1 MSVKIYP
8 AAPEKES
15 CADYRVLV
23 NGREV
28 PLQTARVSAY
38 PFNRRWPGHQR
49 QIEQTELCNFVAFAM
64 SGETEITVIPL
75 HPFSAVHIRPRSLPA
90 SSTVG
95 ADGVITIRLR
105 EPACFTVE
113 PYGTRHALHIFADP
127 MPAYD
132 VGGGEVLYFGA
143 GEHDAGTIEL
153 HSGQTLFLEEGAVV
167 YATVF
172 AQDAENIRILG
183 RGILDNSKNTEKI
196 LFEANVSG
204 NNTDCG
210 NALREHAVTL
220 IGCKNVEI
228 DGIILRNSL
237 LYNIACVSC
246 SGVHIRNIKLIGC
259 WRFNSDGVH
268 FACCQNCSLTDSFLR
283 VYDDAVC
290 VRGYSKYEYERWL
303 TNRAGNLP
311 STKNIRVSGCTIW
324 NDWGKGLQVG
334 TETYA
339 EEVADV
345 LFENCRIIRVS
356 YGPLYIWVV
365 DNARV
370 HDIVYRNIDIEFDE
384 YNRAPLIQQTDEQ
397 VYRYDYDPDF
407 ACPFI
412 AFQVEKHFEY
422 SMIRTEEELGSIRGV
437 RLEGVNFHSMQ
448 KPFFLFAGHS
458 ASSPCED
465 VVCQD
470 LCWNGE
476 PVSASFFERQSQKNE
491 FCRNIRLED

>member
-237 LYNIACVSC
+237 L
-246 SGVHIRNIKLIGC
+246 
-259 WRFNSDGVH
+259 
-268 FACCQNCSLTDSFLR
+268 
-283 VYDDAVC
+283 
-290 VRGYSKYEYERWL
+290 
-303 TNRAGNLP
+303 
-311 STKNIRVSGCTIW
+311 
-324 NDWGKGLQVG
+324 
-334 TETYA
+334 
-339 EEVADV
+339 
-345 LFENCRIIRVS
+345 
-356 YGPLYIWVV
+356 
-365 DNARV
+365 
-370 HDIVYRNIDIEFDE
+370 
-384 YNRAPLIQQTDEQ
+384 
-397 VYRYDYDPDF
+397 
-407 ACPFI
+407 
-412 AFQVEKHFEY
+412 FQVEKHFEY

-437 RLEGVNFHSMQ
+437 RLEGVNFHSLQ